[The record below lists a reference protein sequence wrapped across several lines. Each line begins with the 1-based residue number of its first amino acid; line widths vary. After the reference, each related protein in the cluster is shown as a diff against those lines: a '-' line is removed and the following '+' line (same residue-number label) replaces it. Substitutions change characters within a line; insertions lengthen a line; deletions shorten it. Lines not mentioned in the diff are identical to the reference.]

1 VIFSAN
7 PIPGNTIAV
16 VNTIDKLMMQ
26 GAKVI
31 YGRDKNLHVSGHGC
45 QEDQKLMLSLVR
57 PKYFIPVHGEHRML
71 IRHSETAQSM
81 GIPAENMLIIDN
93 GDVIELRKDSLQKN
107 GKVTAGIQLVDNAGI
122 VQDNVLK
129 QRQQLAE
136 DGIITVAAAVSG
148 EGKLLARPQMH
159 LNGVV
164 ASVER
169 SLLENLVVKRV
180 ESTLVD
186 RWPRVARS
194 FESGQKDV
202 DWTGLQIELENA
214 IQRLVRQELRQSN
227 PSIVVLLQ
235 RPEGAEKES
244 SGRRRQRSAAKVGS

>member
-1 VIFSAN
+1 
-7 PIPGNTIAV
+7 V

-26 GAKVI
+26 GANVI
-31 YGRDKNLHVSGHGC
+31 YGRDKGLHVSGHGC
-45 QEDQKLMLSLVR
+45 QEDQKLMISLTR

-81 GIPAENMLIIDN
+81 GISKDNMVIIDN
-93 GDVIELRKDSLQKN
+93 GDVIELRPDSISKG

-122 VQDNVLK
+122 VQDTVMK

-136 DGIITVAAAVSG
+136 DGIITVAVAING
-148 EGKLLARPQMH
+148 EGKILARPQMH

-164 ASVER
+164 SAVEI

-186 RWPRVARS
+186 RWPRFARS

-202 DWTGLQIELENA
+202 DWTGLQIELESA

-235 RPEGAEKES
+235 KPEGAEKET
-244 SGRRRQRSAAKVGS
+244 SGRRKQRSTARVAATTEA